1 MQHCVNCGA
10 WKDGDSMKLK
20 FCGICREQDVQYV
33 NEVKPDFAGFVFA
46 KSKRQI
52 TWETAKKFRQ
62 QMDPQI
68 RTVGVFVNE
77 KTDVILSY
85 VQEKIIDFVQL
96 HGDETN
102 EQILEIKEKTGA
114 KIIKAVRAK
123 NVESIRR
130 ADEMDCDY
138 LLIDAY
144 QPGNYGGTG
153 ICFDWN
159 MIPNNLKHPFF
170 LAGGLN
176 ASNIKDAKEQ
186 VSAYAFD
193 ISGGIETDGKKDIEK
208 MKQIKQIG
216 DE

>member
-1 MQHCVNCGA
+1 
-10 WKDGDSMKLK
+10 MKLK

-52 TWETAKKFRQ
+52 TWETAKKFRR

-85 VQEKIIDFVQL
+85 LQEKIIDFVQL

-114 KIIKAVRAK
+114 TTRCRPFEQKELGHVCVHCGKPAKDMYYFARA
-123 NVESIRR
+123 
-130 ADEMDCDY
+130 Y
-138 LLIDAY
+138 
-144 QPGNYGGTG
+144 
-153 ICFDWN
+153 
-159 MIPNNLKHPFF
+159 
-170 LAGGLN
+170 
-176 ASNIKDAKEQ
+176 
-186 VSAYAFD
+186 
-193 ISGGIETDGKKDIEK
+193 
-208 MKQIKQIG
+208 
-216 DE
+216 